1 MAFSSVKL
9 SRISGGASAANGVT
23 VYCYKDTATDNL
35 ATISGSGYFN
45 GVTNIRVGDIIFV
58 EGSDG
63 RDVYSVTATGTV
75 TVEEYNTSTTTVAD
89 GSITTAKLANDA
101 VTADKLANNSVDTSA
116 LQANA
121 VTEGKLATAVS
132 NKLLA
137 VDAVDSTHIAANA
150 VDTAAIANGA
160 VTGVKMA
167 TGLLPLSKQLYTTTG
182 GSASEDV
189 SIGGVSATDIVLATL
204 HTVGSTPRQL
214 DRAVCAAGKVTLHF
228 SDDPSNDHKVNL
240 LVYRP

>member
-1 MAFSSVKL
+1 MAFSSSKL

-45 GVTNIRVGDIIFV
+45 SVSNIRVGDIIFV

-63 RDVYSVTATGTV
+63 RDVYAVTATGTV
-75 TVEEYNTSTTTVAD
+75 TVAEFNTSSVAD
-89 GSITTAKLANDA
+89 GSITAIKLAANSVTDPKISSGALKESKFDAPTAAKLLGTNR
-101 VTADKLANNSVDTSA
+101 VTNNHMTDNSIGTNEV
-116 LQANA
+116 QN
-121 VTEGKLATAVS
+121 
-132 NKLLA
+132 
-137 VDAVDSTHIAANA
+137 
-150 VDTAAIANGA
+150 AAITAN
-160 VTGVKMA
+160 KMA
-167 TGLLPLSKQLYTTTG
+167 AGLLPLSKQLYTTTG

-189 SIGGVSATDIVLATL
+189 TIGGVLATDIVLATL
-204 HTVGSTPRQL
+204 HTAGATPRQL

-228 SDDPSNDHKVNL
+228 SDDPSTDHKVNI